1 MHFWVSWAIVSILV
15 SHLNLDWSHCTFQP
29 LDALQSHDFQWMINT
44 SSWTWLT
51 WRSLTGRIL
60 VWKYLIVDTK
70 VVLSTHLNDGDLNFC
85 RELSSYFNEYVK
97 LCPSLSYMTR
107 HYRDVV
113 SLVVHKRPV
122 CEGLGKRASGHPVAW
137 WVFRPPCVEET
148 KATLNSSSVMS
159 LLQGRC
165 LVLCKGI

>member
-1 MHFWVSWAIVSILV
+1 MNDKYQL
-15 SHLNLDWSHCTFQP
+15 LNLINLKKPDWK
-29 LDALQSHDFQWMINT
+29 NT
-44 SSWTWLT
+44 CLKIPY
-51 WRSLTGRIL
+51 RGHKGSLVNTC
-60 VWKYLIVDTK
+60 
-70 VVLSTHLNDGDLNFC
+70 LNGGDLNFC

-97 LCPSLSYMTR
+97 LCPSLGYMTR
-107 HYRDVV
+107 HYRNVV
-113 SLVVHKRPV
+113 SLVVLKKPV

-137 WVFRPPCVEET
+137 WVFRPVVLHQNPCVEET